1 MDRGGLLLA
10 DFADDHGWAL
20 YIVPVPLL
28 SNAEWFER
36 ARGAIPGGV
45 NSPVR
50 AYRAVGGTPPVI
62 ARGEG
67 CRVRDIEGRDYIDY
81 VCSWGALL
89 HGHAHGPV
97 VAAVREAAGR
107 GTSFGAPHP
116 GELELAEEVR
126 ARIPSIEQLR
136 LVSSGTEAAMSAIRL
151 SRAATDRP
159 RIAVFEGCYH
169 GHSDSCLA
177 AAGSGLATLGLPLS
191 PGVLPEVA
199 SRTTVLPYND
209 ANRAREFL
217 RAEGPSVAAVLVEP
231 VAGNMGVVP
240 PDPGFLETLRE
251 ETRRAGSLLILDEVI
266 TGFRVARGGAQER
279 FGIGPDLT
287 LLGKILG
294 GGLPAGGFGGP
305 HRLLSLLA
313 PEGPVYQAGTLSGNP
328 LAVAAGLTTLREATS
343 QAYAA
348 LERSATALE
357 SGLRAAAA
365 SASVPCTIQRCASLL
380 TLFFTDRPV
389 RNFQDAKGCSTGR
402 FRAFFHAMLRKGILL
417 PPSPY
422 EAWFLSTAHREEAI
436 RETISAAREAFQEAA
451 AQPL

>member
-1 MDRGGLLLA
+1 M
-10 DFADDHGWAL
+10 
-20 YIVPVPLL
+20 PPLT
-28 SNAEWFER
+28 NAEWFER
-36 ARGAIPGGV
+36 ARQAIPGGV

-67 CRVRDIEGRDYIDY
+67 CRVEDIEGRDYIDY

-97 VAAVREAAGR
+97 VAAIREAAGR

-116 GELELAEEVR
+116 GELDLAEEVR

-151 SRAATDRP
+151 ARAATDRP

-177 AAGSGLATLGLPLS
+177 AAGSGLATLGLPGS

-199 SRTTVLPYND
+199 ERTTVLPYND
-209 ANRAREFL
+209 ADRARTFL
-217 RAEGPSVAAVLVEP
+217 RAEGTSVAAVLVEP

-240 PDPGFLETLRE
+240 PEPGFLETLRE
-251 ETRRAGSLLILDEVI
+251 ETRRSGSLLILDEVI
-266 TGFRVARGGAQER
+266 TGFRVAHGGAQER
-279 FGIGPDLT
+279 FGIVPDLT

-294 GGLPAGGFGGP
+294 GGLPVGGFGGP
-305 HRLLSLLA
+305 RRLLSRLA

-328 LAVAAGLTTLREATS
+328 VAVAAGLATLREATP

-348 LERSATALE
+348 LEKTAAALE
-357 SGLRAAAA
+357 SGLRDAAA
-365 SASVPCTIQRCASLL
+365 SERVPCVIQRCASLL
-380 TLFFTDRPV
+380 TVFFSDRPV
-389 RNFQDAKGCSTGR
+389 RDFTTAKRCSAAR
-402 FRAFFHAMLRKGILL
+402 FRSFFHTMLRRRILL

-422 EAWFLSTAHREEAI
+422 EVWFISTAHGEEAI
-436 RETISAAREAFQEAA
+436 RETLAAAREAFREAA
-451 AQPL
+451 AQAA